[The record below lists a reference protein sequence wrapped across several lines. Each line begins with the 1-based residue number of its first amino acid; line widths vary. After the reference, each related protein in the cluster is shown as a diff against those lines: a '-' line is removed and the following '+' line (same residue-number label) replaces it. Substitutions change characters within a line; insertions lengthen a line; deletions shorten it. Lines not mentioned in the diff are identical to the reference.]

1 MDTMTQSYSAK
12 LSGIRIGAR
21 KVRLVVD
28 LVRGKQVQ
36 DALDTVR
43 FLNKRGAPVVF
54 KLISSAIA
62 NAKETASVDVDNLVV
77 SEAYVDE
84 GPMLRRFIP
93 RAKGSASGIRKKSS
107 HITIKLRE
115 V

>member
-1 MDTMTQSYSAK
+1 MSQSYNAT
-12 LSGIRIGAR
+12 LSGIRIAPR

-36 DALDTVR
+36 DALDAVR
-43 FLNKRGAPVVF
+43 FLNKRGAPAVF

-62 NAKETASVDVDNLVV
+62 NASQSASVDVDSLVV
-77 SEAYVDE
+77 SEAFVNE

>member
-1 MDTMTQSYSAK
+1 MSQSYSAK
-12 LSGIRIGAR
+12 LSGVRIGAR
-21 KVRLVVD
+21 KARLVVD

-43 FLNKRGAPVVF
+43 FLNKRGAPMVF

-62 NAKETASVDVDNLVV
+62 NAQQSSSVDVDSLVV
-77 SEAYVDE
+77 SEAFVDE
-84 GPMLRRFIP
+84 GPMLRRFLP

-107 HITIKLRE
+107 HITIKLRQ

>member
-1 MDTMTQSYSAK
+1 MSQSYNAT
-12 LSGIRIGAR
+12 LSGVRIAPR
-21 KVRLVVD
+21 KARLVVD

-36 DALDTVR
+36 DALDAVR
-43 FLNKRGAPVVF
+43 FLNKRGAPAVF

-62 NAKETASVDVDNLVV
+62 NAQQSASVDVDSLVV
-77 SEAYVDE
+77 SEAYVNE

-107 HITIKLRE
+107 HITIKLSE